1 MPVLRKNVQ
10 RKGSESATKRY
21 AVGKTGQR
29 LRMSNMS
36 THCAKFTVCHM
47 TTLIFYPTIRLKRNE
62 ERKMDLKERI
72 ERVLSEIL
80 SDKYEAKVT
89 VRFEKGAEI
98 EERKEAYIP
107 TKESA

>member
-1 MPVLRKNVQ
+1 MNI
-10 RKGSESATKRY
+10 
-21 AVGKTGQR
+21 
-29 LRMSNMS
+29 N
-36 THCAKFTVCHM
+36 
-47 TTLIFYPTIRLKRNE
+47 
-62 ERKMDLKERI
+62 ERI
-72 ERVLSEIL
+72 ERVLSDIL